1 MCTVRCIAWQ
11 DGGVYPS
18 MHWAGLCIPAFTG
31 HGGVCPGG
39 VCPGG
44 VCRGGCLPGE
54 VSEQGGCVSQYALG
68 SPPVN
73 IMHDRHLWKHYLA
86 ATSLQMVTRMHFSR
100 IPTARLLTVSRSI
113 PYTSGGGGLSNN
125 PGCRP
130 PPPGRRPHHMQTP
143 LVMLLVMH
151 AGKALLLPL

>member
-1 MCTVRCIAWQ
+1 MCTVRCIARQ

-54 VSEQGGCVSQYALG
+54 VSEQGGGVYPSMHWV
-68 SPPVN
+68 PPYEHN
-73 IMHDRHLWKHYLA
+73 AW
-86 ATSLQMVTRMHFSR
+86 
-100 IPTARLLTVSRSI
+100 
-113 PYTSGGGGLSNN
+113 
-125 PGCRP
+125 
-130 PPPGRRPHHMQTP
+130 QTP
-143 LVMLLVMH
+143 V
-151 AGKALLLPL
+151 KTLPCCNFVVDGNKNAFQ